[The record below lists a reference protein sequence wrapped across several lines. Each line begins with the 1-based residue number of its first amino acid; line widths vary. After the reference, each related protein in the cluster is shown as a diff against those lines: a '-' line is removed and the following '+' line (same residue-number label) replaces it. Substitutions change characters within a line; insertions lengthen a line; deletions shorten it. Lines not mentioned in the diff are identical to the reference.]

1 MSWETIIGLEIHAQ
15 LATRTKAFC
24 GCANRYG
31 DEPNTNVCPV
41 CLGLPGALPVANRKA
56 VELGLRLALALGCA
70 IRERSIWAR
79 KNYFYPDLP
88 KGYQISQ
95 FDRPLAT
102 GGLLPVRLKDG
113 AVKNVGIT
121 RLHLEEDAGK
131 SFHGEG
137 ADLTASLIDL
147 NRCGVPLAEIV
158 SEPDLRSPDEAWAYM
173 KALRQLVVQLGVG
186 KGNLEEG
193 NLRCDANL
201 SVRKFG
207 EEGLRSRREI
217 KNLNSFKFL
226 RLALEYERSHQIAV
240 YEAGGMIESATL
252 LFDSARG
259 ETFVMRSK
267 EEAHDYRYFPE
278 PDLPPLI
285 VVDACV
291 AHTRKKLPEL
301 PWEIHARFVEQYA
314 LSGYDAA
321 VLTDNAALGAYY
333 ERVAARCDAKQA
345 ANWVMGDLA
354 ALLKERALEIEQSP
368 VGPEMLAEMIKLIEK
383 GTISGKIAKEVL
395 AAMADGEGSAGEI
408 VGKQGLT
415 QLSDE
420 KALAALI
427 DEVLAE
433 NPQQLAQLRAGK
445 DRLFGFFVGQ
455 VMKKTKGQAN
465 PRAVNKL
472 LTEKLNG

>member
-1 MSWETIIGLEIHAQ
+1 MSWETIIGLEIHVQ
-15 LATRTKAFC
+15 LATATKAFC

-56 VELGLRLALALGCA
+56 VELGLRLALALGCT
-70 IRERSIWAR
+70 IHERSIWAR

-102 GGLLPVRLKDG
+102 GGVLPVRLKDG
-113 AVKNVGIT
+113 TLKNVGIT

-137 ADLTASLIDL
+137 DDGASYIDL

-158 SEPDLRSPDEAWAYM
+158 SEPDLRSPEEAWAYM
-173 KALRQLVVQLGVG
+173 KALRRLVVQLGVCD
-186 KGNLEEG
+186 GNLEEG

-201 SVRKFG
+201 SVRKIG
-207 EEGLRSRREI
+207 ETGFRTRREI

-226 RLALEYERSHQIAV
+226 RQALEYERDHQIAV
-240 YEAGGMIESATL
+240 YEGGGTIEQATL

-278 PDLPPLI
+278 PDLPPLL

-291 AHTRKKLPEL
+291 AHTRGALPEL
-301 PWEIHARFVEQYA
+301 PWQMHARFVEQYG
-314 LSGYDAA
+314 LSDYDAG
-321 VLTDNAALGAYY
+321 VLTDNAALAAYF
-333 ERVAARCDAKQA
+333 EQVAALGDAKQA
-345 ANWVMGDLA
+345 ANWVTGDLA
-354 ALLKERALEIEQSP
+354 ALLKERALEIEQCPIAPAS
-368 VGPEMLAEMIKLIEK
+368 LAEMIKLIEQ
-383 GTISGKIAKEVL
+383 GTISGKIAKDVL
-395 AAMADGEGSAGEI
+395 TAMANGEGSPALI
-408 VGKQGLT
+408 VAQKGLR
-415 QLSDE
+415 QISDE
-420 KALAALI
+420 GALAVLI
-427 DEVLAE
+427 DETLAE
-433 NPQQLAQLRAGK
+433 SPEQLAQFRAGK
-445 DRLFGFFVGQ
+445 DKLFGYFVGQ
-455 VMKKTKGQAN
+455 VMKKTQGQAN
-465 PRAVNKL
+465 PQEVNRL
-472 LTEKLNG
+472 LREKLNG